1 MHFFV
6 AEIFVVD
13 ATKRGFFE
21 QSWKLLSC
29 RSILIWEKKTL
40 ALCIFQKK
48 IVVKW
53 QDFYFLLDSYF
64 VGINTQLQM
73 KYLDHVIFV
82 SVKKGDIMEN
92 VQESQNLS

>member
-1 MHFFV
+1 MKIAQLSIYSHLRKKKLWHCAFF
-6 AEIFVVD
+6 
-13 ATKRGFFE
+13 K
-21 QSWKLLSC
+21 
-29 RSILIWEKKTL
+29 
-40 ALCIFQKK
+40 KK

-73 KYLDHVIFV
+73 KYLDHIIFV